1 MDSLNTGIVIGVSST
16 LTLCCILLGI
26 RQCCKSRNHSYLKES
41 RSDTDLASLDT
52 DSA

>member
-1 MDSLNTGIVIGVSST
+1 MGIIIGLSST
-16 LTLCCILLGI
+16 ITLCCILLGI
-26 RQCCKSRNHSYLKES
+26 RQCYKSRNHSYLKES

>member
-1 MDSLNTGIVIGVSST
+1 MGIVIGVSST
-16 LTLCCILLGI
+16 FSLFFIVLGV
-26 RQCCKSRNHSYLKES
+26 RQCYKSRNHSYLKES

>member
-16 LTLCCILLGI
+16 FSLFCIFLGI
-26 RQCCKSRNHSYLKES
+26 RQCYKSRNHSYLKES

-52 DSA
+52 GSA

>member
-1 MDSLNTGIVIGVSST
+1 MGIVIGVSST
-16 LTLCCILLGI
+16 FSLFCIILGV
-26 RQCCKSRNHSYLKES
+26 RQCYKSRNHSYLKES